1 VGGKGNEG
9 VAANVNRVKGSIGY
23 VEYAYVKKNN
33 MNFMQIQNANGVY
46 VSPDDL
52 TFAAAAAGADWFS
65 VPGMGVSM
73 VNAKGANSWPISTA
87 SFILMYKQPADKAA
101 AAEAIKFFDWS
112 FNNGKKMAADLDYVA
127 LPDALTAAIRTRVW
141 SQIQK

>member
-1 VGGKGNEG
+1 
-9 VAANVNRVKGSIGY
+9 
-23 VEYAYVKKNN
+23 
-33 MNFMQIQNANGVY
+33 
-46 VSPDDL
+46 
-52 TFAAAAAGADWFS
+52 
-65 VPGMGVSM
+65 MGVSM